1 MMFYKSFNFN
11 LFFMRNICLRKSIRF
26 LSLFLFVPLWLGA
39 QNITVTGK
47 VTDKSGEGLIGVNVT
62 EKGTN
67 NGIATDVDGNYSL
80 SVSRDATLDFRYVGY
95 VSQSLPVQGKSMVSV
110 VLSED
115 TKALEEV
122 VVIGY
127 GTQRRE
133 AVTGSVASIGGN
145 AMRDVPAGDITN
157 ALQGRVAGVNMSQT
171 STKPGSTMQIRIRG
185 TRSINA
191 TNDPLVVLDGI
202 PFAGTISDISPDDI
216 KSVDILKD
224 ASATAIYGSRGAN
237 GVIMVTTY
245 SGNKNQAA
253 QITYSGYYGWKDAI
267 KLPLMN
273 GADFAAL
280 RARAGIVPGPGTDEP
295 VDANGNYTANTDWQ
309 NLFLKTGIVT
319 NHDLSVMGGNE
330 KGSYKF
336 GVGFY
341 DDQAV
346 VPQQWYKRF
355 SLRGSLDQKIGI
367 FRLGFTTNN
376 NFNITNGTNRMGIN
390 DVVHTPPLVN
400 PYNADGTLKTR
411 VLAGMNDIYYV
422 RTRSTVD
429 ALGDLFADR
438 TNAFGSYN
446 SLYAELSIPGVE
458 GLKARVNLGG
468 NYRQSNG
475 GTYIG
480 EGVFSST
487 ITNPS
492 VADINNSLT
501 YNWTDENL
509 LTYDRTFAEKHNLNL
524 VGMYSCEQTFYN
536 KSDISRK
543 NIAADAFQYFNLGQ
557 SSTSSNDDITIDPS
571 PTGPN
576 HLNGQDYQLSGLMS
590 WMGRVMYSFDNR
602 YMISATIRSDGS
614 SRLAPGHKWHT
625 YPAISAGWN
634 INKES
639 FMQNVSWIDA
649 LKLRLG
655 WGQTSNQSVD
665 PYSTLGLLSTIPYN
679 FGPKGYATGYSVSQ
693 LPNTNLGWEY
703 SITTNA
709 GLDFTLLKKRLS
721 GTFEYYVTN
730 THDLLLS
737 VNLPPTSGVSSYM
750 ANVGSTQNKGW
761 ELTLNGTIVKTKD
774 WQWDAGVNFAGNK
787 NKITA
792 LNSGRTQDVDNWLFV
807 GHPINVIY
815 DYKRTGI
822 WQESEADQVKLYEG
836 AGAMPG
842 MIKVLYTGEYNDDGT
857 PKRIIG
863 PDDKQILDADPNWT
877 GGFNTRVSY
886 KGIDLTLLGSFQN
899 GGILNSMLYGSNGY
913 LNTESGRWSQV
924 KIDYWTQDTPN
935 AYFPDP
941 NGPKDSNNPRY
952 GSTLGYFSGTYLKIG
967 TATLGYNFD
976 PKSLQKAGI
985 QRLRVYF
992 TVQNPLI
999 LFSPYHNQSGM
1010 DPETNAL
1017 ANDPSVMNV
1026 PMSSNLKRLLVVGFN
1041 TPSTH
1046 NYMIGLNVTF

>member
-1 MMFYKSFNFN
+1 LEFNY
-11 LFFMRNICLRKSIRF
+11 I
-26 LSLFLFVPLWLGA
+26 
-39 QNITVTGK
+39 
-47 VTDKSGEGLIGVNVT
+47 
-62 EKGTN
+62 
-67 NGIATDVDGNYSL
+67 
-80 SVSRDATLDFRYVGY
+80 GY
-95 VSQSLPVQGKSMVSV
+95 VSQTVPVQGKTQIDV

-115 TKALEEV
+115 TKALSEV

-157 ALQGRVAGVNMSQT
+157 ALQGRVAGVNMQQT
-171 STKPGSTMQIRIRG
+171 STKPGTSMQIRIRG

-191 TNDPLVVLDGI
+191 NNDPLVVLDGI
-202 PFAGTISDISPDDI
+202 PFPGTIGDISPDDI

-253 QITYSGYYGWKDAI
+253 QINYSGYFGWKNAI
-267 KLPLMN
+267 KIPLMN
-273 GADFAAL
+273 ATDFAAL
-280 RARAGIVPGPGTDEP
+280 RARANPAMNPAMDEP

-309 NLFLKTGIVT
+309 NLFFRTGIVT
-319 NHDLSVMGGNE
+319 NHDLSVIGGNE

-346 VPQQWYKRF
+346 VPLQWYNRY
-355 SLRGSLDQKIGI
+355 SIRGSLDQKIGI

-376 NFNITNGTNRMGIN
+376 NFNVTNGASIGLG
-390 DVVHTPPLVN
+390 DVVHATPLAD

-411 VLAGMNDIYYV
+411 VVAGQNDTYYV
-422 RTRSTVD
+422 RTRSSFA
-429 ALGDLFADR
+429 ALGDQFADR
-438 TNAFGSYN
+438 TKAFGSYN
-446 SLYAELSIPGVE
+446 SAYGEIEIPGVE
-458 GLKARVNLGG
+458 GLKARVNLGA

-475 GTYIG
+475 GTYTG
-480 EGVFSST
+480 TGVFNGSP
-487 ITNPS
+487 TNPS
-492 VADINNSLT
+492 SASIDNKLT
-501 YNWTDENL
+501 YGWTDENL
-509 LTYDRTFAEKHNLNL
+509 LTYDRTFAEKHQLN
-524 VGMYSCEQTFYN
+524 VVAMYSAEQTYYN
-536 KSDISRK
+536 RSNISRK

-557 SSTSSNDDITIDPS
+557 SSTSSNDDITINPD
-571 PTGPN
+571 N
-576 HLNGQDYQLSGLMS
+576 QEYWVSGLES
-590 WMGRVMYSFDNR
+590 LMGRVMYSYDDR

-634 INKES
+634 IGKET
-639 FMQNVSWIDA
+639 FMKDVSWMDA

-655 WGQTSNQSVD
+655 WGQTSNQSID
-665 PYSTLGLLSTIPYN
+665 PYSTLGQLKTVPYN
-679 FGPKGYATGYSVSQ
+679 YGTTGYATGYYVNI

-703 SITTNA
+703 SITTNL
-709 GLDFTLLKKRLS
+709 GLDFSLFKNRLS
-721 GTFEYYVTN
+721 GTFEYYTTN

-750 ANVGSTQNKGW
+750 ANVGSTSNKGW
-761 ELTLNGTIVKTKD
+761 EVTLSGTIVKTRD

-787 NKITA
+787 NRITA

-815 DYKRTGI
+815 DYKKIGI
-822 WQESEADQVKLYEG
+822 WQQSEADQVKLYEG
-836 AGAMPG
+836 PGATPG
-842 MIKVLYTGEYNDDGT
+842 MIKVLYTGDYNSDGT
-857 PKRIIG
+857 PTRLIG
-863 PDDKQILDADPNWT
+863 SDDLQVLDADPNFT
-877 GGFNTRVSY
+877 GGFNTRVAY
-886 KGIDLTLLGSFQN
+886 KGIDLTLVGSFQN
-899 GGILNSMLYGSNGY
+899 GGILNSTLYGSNGY
-913 LNTESGRWSQV
+913 LNMENGRWSQV
-924 KIDYWTQDTPN
+924 KIDYWTPDNPN
-935 AYFPDP
+935 GKFPDP
-941 NGPKDSNNPRY
+941 AALVGTNGPMH
-952 GSTLGYFSGTYLKIG
+952 GSTMGYFSGTYLKVG
-967 TATLGYNFD
+967 TATLGYNFN
-976 PKSLQKAGI
+976 PKSVQKAGI
-985 QRLRVYF
+985 QKLRVYF

-999 LFSPYHNQSGM
+999 LFSPYHSQSGL

-1017 ANDPSVMNV
+1017 ANDPAVMNV
-1026 PMSSNLKRLLVVGFN
+1026 AMSSNLKRLLVVGFN